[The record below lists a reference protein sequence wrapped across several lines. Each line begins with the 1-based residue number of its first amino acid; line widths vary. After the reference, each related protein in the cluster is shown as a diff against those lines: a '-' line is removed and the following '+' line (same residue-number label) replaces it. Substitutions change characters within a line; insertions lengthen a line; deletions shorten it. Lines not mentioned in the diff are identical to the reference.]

1 MLRLSSS
8 AARRMGGQAHHLIGV
23 RQASTGGGGSGAGK
37 AVAGTIL
44 VTAGIGGGVVGY
56 ASVDNDFRKTVEQTV
71 PGSEDVFTSIL
82 GPITP
87 PKPIKTVPSKLRI
100 PGPVVVTKPKEEPK
114 KVDAEPKKVDAKPPP
129 APEPV
134 ETKPDVSLA
143 TPPPPTLEEPEPSKE
158 ILASPAPVEEKSSPP
173 EESVVVEQVEEIKVE
188 EVKKE
193 EEEEAPE
200 VVKEPVSEPTQELT
214 PDVENSSLVQVL
226 VELGKEMK
234 NATATAVE
242 SYDMSA
248 DAVVA
253 HINIMQKVL
262 ESNIGSRDENAW
274 NQVFEAAAAKS
285 DALKF
290 AEVNEKEAVAAIN
303 NVLESIEAGRRNKST
318 STNPQ
323 LIVAE
328 EAVNRALYQLEQAKA
343 RISAVEG
350 EARVVEQYRDLVEE
364 GRKQFHQEMASIMPD
379 VKIGEKNSK
388 LTEDELNMF
397 ITHAYRKVLH
407 LQQEL
412 AKQQTLEQ
420 QRFKQALEKQRI
432 EAQMA
437 ASDKIDTELER
448 QKRELEVE
456 HQKRLAAIREDAET
470 ELRTQLRRQAAAHS
484 DHLTDVLTVQE
495 TELRRKHEHD
505 LNEKL
510 SSAESQ
516 FLSRL
521 SGLTGSLKGLEKAL
535 EERATAD
542 ASSVQAQKLWLA
554 CVALNDSVQQ
564 GNSEANSLDESMKP
578 LKSEISA
585 IKAVAGENEF
595 VGAIVSGIPDQA
607 VERGVYTELG
617 LRDRFNRVETVA
629 RRVGSIGD
637 EGGSLLKYGLSYLQS
652 LLLVDTLKRSPTPSD
667 EPIDVSELSTA
678 DILNLARFSLE
689 RGDTLRAVQYMGLLD
704 GEPRRVA
711 SDWISEARLHLEA
724 KQASQALLAHAAAVG
739 LEVLPK

>member
-8 AARRMGGQAHHLIGV
+8 AARRIGWQARNLQVV
-23 RQASTGGGGSGAGK
+23 RHASSGGGGGGGAGK
-37 AVAGTIL
+37 AVASTVL
-44 VTAGIGGGVVGY
+44 LTAGVGGGVIGY
-56 ASVDNDFRKTVEQTV
+56 ASVDTDFRKTVQQTV
-71 PGSEDVFTSIL
+71 PGSEDVFSAIL
-82 GPITP
+82 GPIAP
-87 PKPIKTVPSKLRI
+87 PPPLKAAPSKLRI

-114 KVDAEPKKVDAKPPP
+114 KVEEKPTAPAK
-129 APEPV
+129 PV

-143 TPPPPTLEEPEPSKE
+143 SPPPPVLEVPEPSKE
-158 ILASPAPVEEKSSPP
+158 VPPPPPIEKPVPAPEP
-173 EESVVVEQVEEIKVE
+173 VVAVVKEAKV
-188 EVKKE
+188 K
-193 EEEEAPE
+193 EEAPE
-200 VVKEPVSEPTQELT
+200 IKKDPEPEPAPELT
-214 PDVENSSLVQVL
+214 PDVENSSLEQVL
-226 VELGKEMK
+226 AELGKEMK

-248 DAVVA
+248 DAVVT

-290 AEVNEKEAVAAIN
+290 AELNEKEAVAAIN
-303 NVLESIEAGRRNKST
+303 NVVESIEAGRRNKST
-318 STNPQ
+318 ATNPQ
-323 LIVAE
+323 LIIAE

-379 VKIGEKNSK
+379 VKIGEKNTK

-437 ASDKIDTELER
+437 ASDKIDAELER
-448 QKRELEVE
+448 QKRELEVD
-456 HQKRLAAIREDAET
+456 HQRRLAAIREDAET

-484 DHLTDVLTVQE
+484 DHLSDVLTVQE

-510 SSAESQ
+510 SSAESE

-521 SGLTGSLKGLEKAL
+521 SGLSGSLQGLEKSL
-535 EERATAD
+535 EDRAAGD
-542 ASSVQAQKLWLA
+542 AASVHAQKLWLA

-564 GNSEANSLDESMKP
+564 GNTEAANLDESMKP
-578 LKSEISA
+578 LKSEIST
-585 IKAVAGENEF
+585 IKSMAGENEF
-595 VGAIVSGIPDQA
+595 VGAIVSGIPATA
-607 VERGVYTELG
+607 VERGVYTEQG

-629 RRVGSIGD
+629 RRVGSIGS
-637 EGGSLLKYGLSYLQS
+637 EGGSLIRYGLSYLQS
-652 LLLVDTLKRSPTPSD
+652 LLLVDTMQRTPTPTE
-667 EPIDVSELSTA
+667 EPIDVSELSTS

-689 RGDTLRAVQYMGLLD
+689 RGDTIRAVQYMNLLD
-704 GEPRRVA
+704 GEPKRVA

-724 KQASQALLAHAAAVG
+724 RQASQALLAHAAAVG